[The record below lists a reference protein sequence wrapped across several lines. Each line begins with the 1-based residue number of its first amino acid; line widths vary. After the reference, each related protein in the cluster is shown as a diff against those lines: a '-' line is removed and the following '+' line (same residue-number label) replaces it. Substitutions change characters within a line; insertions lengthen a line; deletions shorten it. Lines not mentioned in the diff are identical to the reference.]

1 MKGST
6 EKGHGIS
13 TLLETIPNCS
23 LERGTTSTMEMR
35 VTPVELLL
43 EQKLTQ

>member
-6 EKGHGIS
+6 EKGHSIS
-13 TLLETIPNCS
+13 TSLEIIPDCS
-23 LERGTTSTMEMR
+23 LKRGTTGTMEMR